1 MPIARE
7 RPGAVAVAVVVTPG
21 PPRRGRRREAVTPA
35 GSSTNEAKRSTRPR
49 EDLDPRDGYRVAR
62 SRMRVTRDHTKTADR
77 NRPARTPPEV
87 REVRPS
93 QCPSNVPVLAERG
106 PERAPLT
113 LTPRVVSI
121 SQKGY
126 SAKFTPPEVCGGASG
141 RIEKVNVTPRAP
153 QPMRFSI
160 VVPDEVIATVRERAK
175 EAGISQTEWARRL
188 VLAGC
193 DGRAPPG
200 TPPDA
205 SEVRRLEDEI
215 ADAGARIVSLTAAI
229 AAAEAEADRTRDET
243 TAARLELETATA
255 ERDRAREDLAA
266 ERVRVAVLEAEAK
279 KDAEHI
285 RSLQSAIATVAAGAR
300 PALDTIADQD
310 QGRPGILASAR
321 ARVRA
326 FMAR

>member
-1 MPIARE
+1 M
-7 RPGAVAVAVVVTPG
+7 
-21 PPRRGRRREAVTPA
+21 
-35 GSSTNEAKRSTRPR
+35 
-49 EDLDPRDGYRVAR
+49 
-62 SRMRVTRDHTKTADR
+62 
-77 NRPARTPPEV
+77 
-87 REVRPS
+87 RPS
-93 QCPSNVPVLAERG
+93 QCPSNVPALAERG

-205 SEVRRLEDEI
+205 SEVRRLE
-215 ADAGARIVSLTAAI
+215 A
-229 AAAEAEADRTRDET
+229 
-243 TAARLELETATA
+243 LETAA
-255 ERDRAREDLAA
+255 ADRDRLAALVRDLEAGRDRAREDLAA

-321 ARVRA
+321 DRVRSWLS
-326 FMAR
+326 R